1 MPRTR
6 SHAQLAGSRIT
17 RGWHAPPLA
26 QSDLLMSRPLYWAA
40 LGAILLVALALR
52 VWDLPGTDLWS
63 DEVHTLRRIRMPLS
77 DAIDTILYAGNQTP
91 FYYLLLRLLPG
102 DSIQTVRATSIAF
115 GLLNIALLSAI
126 VTRFY
131 RSRVLGLALAAL
143 LAVNPMHVVLSRT
156 ARFYTLLL
164 ALSMVVMVCFLLLL
178 SGQRRRGL
186 WAVFWASSMALYLLH
201 YTGLA
206 LPAVQFVFLLVNHR
220 RYRDV
225 LRVWIPLQITA
236 VLPLLAWYGV
246 LALYWFTP
254 YLNGPTSFS
263 YDYLGQS
270 VQLRDGAISVLYL
283 LTGFD
288 GRWDWLLLPGIVV
301 AAAGVVAGL
310 GDALQAWRTAD
321 RPRSA
326 WALVTVMAFA
336 VLFGMALLVG
346 AQYRDRYY
354 AVVLAAVYIVF
365 GLGVRRWAQP
375 VALAAL
381 VIVVL
386 TGAYATLNLFRHH
399 EYERSDWSALVAV
412 LDAQSAPGDALLFDR
427 ELLKDTFEEHYH
439 GDPAL
444 LESVVMLEG
453 KVGSGTHAAMM
464 RVEPDAER
472 IWVIYRWRHEE
483 FHRQVW
489 EYREP
494 LTPRLSPT
502 SDWLLAREA
511 RIMDVQQFHG
521 LTLYLVR
528 GQAVR

>member
-6 SHAQLAGSRIT
+6 SHSQPAGSRIT
-17 RGWHAPPLA
+17 RWWHAPPLA
-26 QSDLLMSRPLYWAA
+26 ESDPLTSRWLYWAA
-40 LGAILLVALALR
+40 LGVILLVALVLR

-77 DAIDTILYAGNQTP
+77 DALDSILYAGNQTP

-178 SGQRRRGL
+178 SGRRGRGL
-186 WAVFWASSMALYLLH
+186 WAAFWASSVALYLLH

-206 LPAVQFVFLLVNHR
+206 LPAAQFVFLLANR
-220 RYRDV
+220 RRFRDV

-236 VLPLLAWYGV
+236 VLPLLAWYAL

-254 YLNGPTSFS
+254 YLNGPSSFS

-270 VQLRDGAISVLYL
+270 VQLKDGAISVLYL

-301 AAAGVVAGL
+301 AAAGVIAGL
-310 GDALQAWRTAD
+310 WDAVRAWQSDD
-321 RPRSA
+321 RPRST
-326 WALVTVMAFA
+326 WALAGVVTFVA
-336 VLFGMALLVG
+336 LFGMALLVG

-381 VIVVL
+381 VIAVL
-386 TGAYATLNLFRHH
+386 TGAYATLTLFRDH
-399 EYERSDWSALVAV
+399 EYERSDWSALVNA
-412 LDAQSAPGDALLFDR
+412 LDVQVAPGDALLVDR
-427 ELLKDTFEEHYH
+427 ELLKDTFAEHYH
-439 GDPAL
+439 GDAAL
-444 LESVVMLEG
+444 LESVVLLEG
-453 KVGSGTHAAMM
+453 KVGSSTHEAMM

-483 FHRQVW
+483 YHRQAW

-511 RIMDVQQFHG
+511 RIIDVWQFRG

-528 GQAVR
+528 GQTAR

>member
-6 SHAQLAGSRIT
+6 SHSQPAVSRIT
-17 RGWHAPPLA
+17 RWRHAPPLA
-26 QSDLLMSRPLYWAA
+26 ESDPLMSRWLYLAA
-40 LGAILLVALALR
+40 LGVVLLVALALR
-52 VWDLPGTDLWS
+52 VWNLSGTDLWS
-63 DEVHTLRRIRMPLS
+63 DEVHTLRRIRMPFS
-77 DAIDTILYAGNQTP
+77 DALDSILYAGNQTP

-164 ALSMVVMVCFLLLL
+164 ALSMVVMVCFPLLL
-178 SGQRRRGL
+178 SGRRGRGL
-186 WAVFWASSMALYLLH
+186 WAVFGVSSMALYLLH

-206 LPAVQFVFLLVNHR
+206 LPATQFVFLLANHR

-225 LRVWIPLQITA
+225 LRVWIPLQLMA

-254 YLNGPTSFS
+254 YLNGPSSFS

-270 VQLRDGAISVLYL
+270 VQLKDGAISVLYL

-301 AAAGVVAGL
+301 TAAGVIAGL
-310 GDALQAWRTAD
+310 RDAVQAWRTDD
-321 RPRSA
+321 RPRST
-326 WALVTVMAFA
+326 WALAAVATFA
-336 VLFGMALLVG
+336 ALFGMALLVG

-354 AVVLAAVYIVF
+354 AVVLAAMYIVF

-381 VIVVL
+381 VIAVL
-386 TGAYATLNLFRHH
+386 TGAYSTLNLFRDH
-399 EYERSDWSALVAV
+399 EYERSDWSALVAAI
-412 LDAQSAPGDALLFDR
+412 DAQFAPGDALLVDR
-427 ELLKDTFEEHYH
+427 ALLKDTFEEHYH
-439 GDPAL
+439 GDTAL
-444 LESVVMLEG
+444 LEAVVMLEG

-464 RVEPDAER
+464 RVEPDVDR

-483 FHRQVW
+483 FHRQMW

-511 RIMDVQQFHG
+511 RIMDVQQFRG

-528 GQAVR
+528 GQAAR